1 MSTDIGGTGDSV
13 LPHAAGSADPRAD
26 LESVLLTVELTR
38 RPPHAADYAAE
49 NQALVAL
56 AQELYSPGDI
66 LQSLV
71 EAAITLCNAHS
82 AGISLLHE
90 DGQNFYWR
98 TITGRWAPYVGG
110 TLPRALSPCGTV
122 LDRNAPQLFSHP
134 EHHFPCLVSTL
145 PTIEEGL
152 LIPFYVAGRAVG
164 TIWIIAHDAS
174 RRFDAED
181 LRVMSNLSQFASAA
195 YQMLGAREQLEAELT
210 DTKRLQGLSSQLL
223 PETDIPAL
231 YEKIMDAAVSIM
243 RSDFAS
249 IQMYYPERGSGG
261 ELRLLASH
269 GFKSQAV
276 KFWEWVRADFT
287 MHMRRCVAHR
297 STNCCVGRGDSGFS
311 SWHGGPRHVSTNRHP
326 RGAKYSV
333 GFARREIAR
342 NDFHALAKAAPAFRA
357 RSASA

>member
-1 MSTDIGGTGDSV
+1 VSTNIGGDSV
-13 LPHAAGSADPRAD
+13 IPHSADSAEPRAD
-26 LESVLLTVELTR
+26 LDSVLLTVELAR
-38 RPPHAADYAAE
+38 RPPRAADYAAE
-49 NQALVAL
+49 NKALVAL

-71 EAAITLCNAHS
+71 KAAITLCSAHS

-98 TITGRWAPYVGG
+98 TVTGRWAAYVGG

-134 EHHFPCLVSTL
+134 ERHFPCLVSTL
-145 PTIEEGL
+145 PAIEEGL

-210 DTKRLQGLSSQLL
+210 DTKRLQGLSAQLL
-223 PETDIPAL
+223 PETDISAL
-231 YEKIMDAAVSIM
+231 YEKID
-243 RSDFAS
+243 
-249 IQMYYPERGSGG
+249 
-261 ELRLLASH
+261 ELL
-269 GFKSQAV
+269 
-276 KFWEWVRADFT
+276 
-287 MHMRRCVAHR
+287 RR
-297 STNCCVGRGDSGFS
+297 T
-311 SWHGGPRHVSTNRHP
+311 
-326 RGAKYSV
+326 
-333 GFARREIAR
+333 
-342 NDFHALAKAAPAFRA
+342 
-357 RSASA
+357 